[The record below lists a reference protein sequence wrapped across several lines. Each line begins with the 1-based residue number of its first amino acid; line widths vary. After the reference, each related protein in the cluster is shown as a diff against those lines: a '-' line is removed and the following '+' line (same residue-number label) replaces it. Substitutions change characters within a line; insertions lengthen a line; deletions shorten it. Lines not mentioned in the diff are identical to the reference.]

1 MNLAL
6 RQRILLAV
14 AVLLML
20 VPTFLLAAGKIGQ
33 PPLFEGDV
41 RREMTCI
48 TCDGLGRQASE
59 PEQEP
64 CSTCKGA
71 GVAEFIIS
79 GPNRPLQLVG
89 TVTDGK
95 NVPLA
100 GTEVR
105 AQELENQEFSLI
117 VNTNSQGQFGLKLP
131 PGEYRLLFAHE
142 QGSLDTEFEV
152 PADARPLPVRGADT
166 LHRLEHT
173 FVLE

>member
-48 TCDGLGRQASE
+48 TCDGLGRQTHESE
-59 PEQEP
+59 QDP
-64 CSTCKGA
+64 CSVCKGT
-71 GVAEFIIS
+71 GVAEFIIA

-95 NVPLA
+95 SEPLA
-100 GTEVR
+100 GAEIR
-105 AQELENQEFSLI
+105 AQELEDQEFSLI
-117 VNTNSQGQFGLKLP
+117 VSTNAQGQFGLKLP
-131 PGEYRLLFAHE
+131 PGHYRLQFAHE
-142 QGSLDTEFEV
+142 HGNLDTQFEV
-152 PADARPLPVRGADT
+152 PVNDRPLPVRGADT

-173 FVLE
+173 FVLD